1 MSSKKK
7 TSGAFNRKR
16 KLQQSKED
24 EKQCKALQRFLT
36 NPPLCASAS
45 ISVETTEL
53 DHDVDNNLP
62 ITESEVLPGP
72 STSQFHS
79 YLATETPFP
88 PSNIDC
94 DDSVAVAA
102 TKVVDD
108 DLLVDTVMS
117 SSSSS
122 TSVVTHSQ
130 QVIEIVSLLLI

>member
-94 DDSVAVAA
+94 DDSVAA

-108 DLLVDTVMS
+108 DLLVDTVM
-117 SSSSS
+117 SSSS